1 MRYEHAHVRGEKMR
15 TLDTMISVAN
25 WLYINSPA
33 KYITPLYNSIL
44 VYGDGIEA
52 DILYEMLF
60 STAFKPGTH
69 INLVRVTNDAEKKE
83 EAFLERNIE
92 GIQYF
97 SQNLLSNINEKKPMT
112 IHFFEISSN
121 WKELFSFAYAYAPTD
136 ILDSCHSDSLFQFD
150 CIPALHSIGESWN
163 VADEGR
169 VPVLKVTRKVHTAY
183 IAGWNS
189 SYREQD
195 IDRDLYG
202 KLTEDDYD
210 DYILRSS
217 MRLAISIP
225 WKLEIANAHTPEEL
239 MNRINDQQ
247 DLLNGHT
254 IRDYLSWAEHRSWQ
268 AFMILNGW
276 HMPTLEE
283 MKTYMFVGKNDH
295 RNKDDKLH
303 PCLCDLEDDWFDTHN
318 KSLKD
323 IRHSAWSEA
332 YRSSLQDFS
341 KLDRISLEIH
351 HRCKE
356 IVASD
361 EYAQIMNER
370 FSELEDAVISDLSP
384 DIDILFQRLRF
395 LENMFSRLRNNEA
408 NSYNPFQSSC
418 NTFISAV
425 RESAGESS
433 GIEKSFSAMLKDA
446 QVAINRNKYCDY
458 KVIDEEI
465 IDWLPWIIDNS
476 ENRVIWKLYSY
487 DNPIENII
495 STLMI
500 RPSVLILVY
509 NQRAIPNEQVLV
521 YHEMLTQH
529 GMEDVVI
536 SQVSAS
542 AFENGCIPIR
552 SDEKQKS
559 IIDVTGAG
567 DFQHR
572 IELPADVRVVYYD
585 GVKLSDKMG
594 YPFCAEL
601 YKQNISITVDEV
613 LKLKGQMVKSAESN
627 NETLG
632 MEEDFVQLWDVCH
645 NLKATGYLKPTI
657 EALNKAE
664 SKLRSS
670 VFTKRGTESNH
681 LVFNITRKAYR
692 QLLISGCIRT
702 LFDLQTLRAISS
714 LTFENKASTIQITMD
729 IFPDENDE
737 DKYQKSE
744 STIKAILSPT
754 KENSS
759 YVIDDE
765 YISATGPVQV
775 VDLSRPIVIDS
786 MLPRE
791 KAGITK
797 LQTSGLL
804 SQSEQRG
811 EYRYKTLA
819 VRHGLKKEGFPLEAY
834 VYYTLFLSGAFDD
847 VRSNVTVVT
856 GQTNT
861 GTDLQKEMDVL
872 VTSNG
877 KLGIISCKDTPY
889 VKIEHIV
896 ELVQQIREYGIS
908 AKAILVCSENERLD
922 DQIIK
927 ACEMLQVTIIGIK
940 DLQNNS
946 GSKRRLV
953 NNILYAVQR

>member
-1 MRYEHAHVRGEKMR
+1 
-15 TLDTMISVAN
+15 MISVAN

-33 KYITPLYNSIL
+33 RYITPSHNSIL
-44 VYGDGIEA
+44 VYGDEVEA

-69 INLVRVTNDAEKKE
+69 INLVRVTIDAEKKE

-112 IHFFEISSN
+112 IHFFEMSSN
-121 WKELFSFAYAYAPTD
+121 WKDLFSFAYAYVPIGILMPSLSAPF
-136 ILDSCHSDSLFQFD
+136 FQFD
-150 CIPALHSIGESWN
+150 HIPALHSIGKTWN
-163 VADEGR
+163 VADERR
-169 VPVLKVTRKVHTAY
+169 VPVLRVTRKVHTAY
-183 IAGWNS
+183 TAGWNS

-217 MRLAISIP
+217 MRLATSIP

-239 MNRINDQQ
+239 MNKINDQQ
-247 DLLNGHT
+247 ELLNGHT

-283 MKTYMFVGKNDH
+283 MKTYMFVGNNDH
-295 RNKDDKLH
+295 RNKDAKLH
-303 PCLCDLEDDWFDTHN
+303 PCLCDLEDDWFDTHI

-323 IRHSAWSEA
+323 IRHSAWSEV
-332 YRSSLQDFS
+332 YHSFLQDFS

-361 EYAQIMNER
+361 KYAQIMNER

-384 DIDILFQRLRF
+384 NIDVLFQRLRF

-408 NSYNPFQSSC
+408 NSYNPFQSAC

-425 RESAGESS
+425 RETAGESS
-433 GIEKSFSAMLKDA
+433 EIEKSYKTMLKDA

-458 KVIDEEI
+458 KVIDEDI

-476 ENRVIWKLYSY
+476 DNRVIWKLHSY

-500 RPSVLILVY
+500 RPKELILVY

-542 AFENGCIPIR
+542 TFESGCIPIR
-552 SDEKQKS
+552 VEEKQNS

-572 IELPADVRVVYYD
+572 IKLPADVRVVYYD
-585 GVKLSDKMG
+585 GTKLSDKAG

-601 YKQNISITVDEV
+601 FKQDISITVDEV

-645 NLKATGYLKPTI
+645 NLKAMGYLKPTI

-670 VFTKRGTESNH
+670 VFTKRDSESNH
-681 LVFNITRKAYR
+681 LEFNITREAYK
-692 QLLISGCIRT
+692 QLLMSGCVRT
-702 LFDLQTLRAISS
+702 LFDLQNLRAISS
-714 LTFENKASTIQITMD
+714 LTFENKSTTIQITMD
-729 IFPDENDE
+729 IFPDANENDE
-737 DKYQKSE
+737 DKYQQSE
-744 STIKAILSPT
+744 STIRAILSPT
-754 KENSS
+754 SENGS

-775 VDLSRPIVIDS
+775 VDLSRPIVIDT
-786 MLPRE
+786 MIPRE
-791 KAGITK
+791 EAGITK
-797 LQTSGLL
+797 LQNSGLL
-804 SQSEQRG
+804 SQNERVG

-856 GQTNT
+856 GKTNT

-889 VKIEHIV
+889 VKIEHII
-896 ELVQQIREYGIS
+896 ELVQQIRDYGIS
-908 AKAILVCSENERLD
+908 AKAILVCSESKRLD
-922 DQIIK
+922 AQIIK
-927 ACEMLQVTIIGIK
+927 ACEMLQVTIIGIR

-946 GSKRRLV
+946 GSKKRLV
-953 NNILYAVQR
+953 NNILNALLR